1 MARAKSISLQ
11 SFHSAVETAVKAAVD
26 KHPTFK
32 VDVGEGIATGYLIW
46 GIPVPEAIVAGAS
59 IRETQAFANTVAT
72 GLGRAVTQIGGS
84 AEGAFLAHG
93 GYLILGIPVPPEV
106 LIINK

>member
-11 SFHSAVETAVKAAVD
+11 TFTTAVESAVKSAVE
-26 KHPTFK
+26 KHPKFK
-32 VDVGEGIATGYLIW
+32 VDTTGGLATGYLIW
-46 GIPVPEAIVAGAS
+46 GIPVPETLAEHVS
-59 IRETQAFANTVAT
+59 VRETQAFANAVAS
-72 GLGRAVTQIGGS
+72 GLGRAGTAIG
-84 AEGAFLAHG
+84 ATTEGAFFSHG